1 MLLAWRRRPER
12 TASEAVAPLVAE
24 LFAAAQVE
32 AIAFRHDFIGTEHV
46 LLALLKREDEAG
58 RALRELG
65 LDTRTVRC
73 DVRRLVGDGPARETV
88 FDADAL
94 ARVGVD
100 LDAVRERV
108 EASFGEGALER
119 ARRGRG
125 RCGGGTAFGVSPRL
139 KRALE
144 SARCDAAGSHNEV
157 AATHVLI
164 GLARQRDSVAARI
177 LDSHGAS
184 LVRITAAFG
193 WRTGELE

>member
-12 TASEAVAPLVAE
+12 KASEALAPLVAE

-46 LLALLKREDEAG
+46 LLALLKREDEVG

-65 LDTRTVRC
+65 LDIGRRC
-73 DVRRLVGDGPARETV
+73 DVRRLVGDGPEPETV

-108 EASFGEGALER
+108 EATFGEGALER
-119 ARRGRG
+119 AGRAEG

-144 SARCDAAGSHNEV
+144 SARCDAAERHEEPT
-157 AATHVLI
+157 AAHVLI
-164 GLARQRDSVAARI
+164 GMARQRDSVAARI
-177 LDSHGAS
+177 LDSHGVTLS
-184 LVRITAAFG
+184 RITAAFG
-193 WRTGELE
+193 

>member
-12 TASEAVAPLVAE
+12 KASEAVSPLVAE

-46 LLALLKREDEAG
+46 LLALLKRDDEAG

-65 LDTRTVRC
+65 LDIPAVRC
-73 DVRRLVGDGPARETV
+73 DVRRLVGDGPAPETV

-119 ARRGRG
+119 ARRGQG

-144 SARCDAAGSHNEV
+144 SARCNAAESHDEV
-157 AATHVLI
+157 TATHVLI
-164 GLARQRDSVAARI
+164 GIARQRDSAAARI

-184 LVRITAAFG
+184 LLRITAAFG
-193 WRTGELE
+193 QRTGELE

>member
-12 TASEAVAPLVAE
+12 KASEAVAPLVAE

-46 LLALLKREDEAG
+46 LLALLKREDEVG
-58 RALRELG
+58 RALRDLG
-65 LDTRTVRC
+65 LDTRAVRC
-73 DVRRLVGDGPARETV
+73 DVRRLVGDGPAPETV

-108 EASFGEGALER
+108 EATFGEGALER
-119 ARRGRG
+119 ARRGQG
-125 RCGGGTAFGVSPRL
+125 RCGGGTAFGVSPHL

-144 SARCDAAGSHNEV
+144 SARCNAAGSHDNV
-157 AATHVLI
+157 TATHVLI
-164 GLARQRDSVAARI
+164 GIARQRDSVAARI

-184 LVRITAAFG
+184 LLRITAAFG

>member
-1 MLLAWRRRPER
+1 VTLLVWRRRPER
-12 TASEAVAPLVAE
+12 KAPEAVAPVVAE

-46 LLALLKREDEAG
+46 LLALLKRDDEVG

-65 LDTRTVRC
+65 LDIPSVRR
-73 DVRRLVGDGPARETV
+73 DVQRLVGAGPAPETV
-88 FDADAL
+88 FDGDAL

-108 EASFGEGALER
+108 EATFGEGALER
-119 ARRGRG
+119 AGRAGG

-144 SARCDAAGSHNEV
+144 SARCDAAERHEEP
-157 AATHVLI
+157 AAADVLI
-164 GLARQRDSVAARI
+164 GMARQRDSVAARI
-177 LDSHGAS
+177 LDSHGATLS
-184 LVRITAAFG
+184 RVIAAFG
-193 WRTGELE
+193 